1 VYAALLLALISAC
14 FSMDQ
19 NIVAMLNIKR
29 GYKEQGW
36 KFAGTT
42 DELNL
47 KLFCQDR
54 SILYIDFVE
63 VRVTSQLL
71 HEYPLLFGVWAEG

>member
-1 VYAALLLALISAC
+1 M
-14 FSMDQ
+14 FSMGQ

-29 GYKEQGW
+29 SYKEQGW

-54 SILYIDFVE
+54 GILYVDFVK
-63 VRVTSQLL
+63 VRVTFQLL
-71 HEYPLLFGVWAEG
+71 HEYPLLFDVWDEG